1 MRNSTPILSIGLLEN
16 CCHSL
21 KRGYE
26 LWNQGNERKDGW
38 LLKEAVIWIHHGI
51 ELALKQLLVQSNEY
65 LVFEKIDEAVEKLS
79 RLRRSTTASGNTLG
93 ALDLF
98 EEENPAFS
106 VGFNKLIERTA
117 IMLGLSELEKASDLR
132 SKIDA
137 LTKYRNKIVHF
148 AVKLNPEEV
157 ASLLGEILEPFL
169 QLLEREIENSNFVNV
184 CIPEIREKAAPVQRK
199 LYDYA
204 IRSEDRIF
212 ELVKLFNGQVVSGH
226 LFNLTEHTLVLPSSP
241 IVRRGVIGRDR
252 CDIVV
257 VDSSQEW
264 WIEINLRIIYSVS
277 EVSSIITRMQPID
290 YSPEK
295 NIRKWLVMM
304 SEASPSLLVRL
315 KRLNILES
323 PSILVSS
330 LNEIVE
336 LEGILRI

>member
-1 MRNSTPILSIGLLEN
+1 MSNSTPILSIGLLEN

-79 RLRRSTTASGNTLG
+79 KLRRSTPASGNTLG

-137 LTKYRNKIVHF
+137 LTKFRNKIVHF

-199 LYDYA
+199 LFDYA

-226 LFNLTEHTLVLPSSP
+226 LFNLTEPTLVLPSSP
-241 IVRRGVIGRDR
+241 IVRRGELGIDR
-252 CDIVV
+252 GFDIAV
-257 VDSSQEW
+257 VDSTQEW
-264 WIEINLRIIYSVS
+264 WIEIKLRTLYSVR
-277 EVSSIITRMQPID
+277 EVTSIITRMQPID
-290 YSPEK
+290 YSSEK

-304 SEASPSLLVRL
+304 SEASSPLLERL
-315 KRLNILES
+315 KPLN
-323 PSILVSS
+323 ILVSS

-336 LEGILRI
+336 LEGILRS

>member
-1 MRNSTPILSIGLLEN
+1 MSNRTPILSIGLLEN

-79 RLRRSTTASGNTLG
+79 RLRRSTSASSNTLG

-117 IMLGLSELEKASDLR
+117 IMLGLSELEKTSDLR

-169 QLLEREIENSNFVNV
+169 QLLEREIENRNFVNV

-199 LYDYA
+199 LFDYA

-226 LFNLTEHTLVLPSSP
+226 LFNLSEPTIVLPRSP
-241 IVRRGVIGRDR
+241 TVRRGEMGIDR
-252 CDIVV
+252 GFDIAVM
-257 VDSSQEW
+257 DSSQEW
-264 WIEINLRIIYSVS
+264 WIEIKLRTLYSVR
-277 EVSSIITRMQPID
+277 EVNSIITRMQPID
-290 YSPEK
+290 SSHEK
-295 NIRKWLVMM
+295 KFRKWLVMM
-304 SEASPSLLVRL
+304 SEASPSRLERL
-315 KRLNILES
+315 KPLD
-323 PSILVSS
+323 ILVSS

-336 LEGILRI
+336 LEGILRS